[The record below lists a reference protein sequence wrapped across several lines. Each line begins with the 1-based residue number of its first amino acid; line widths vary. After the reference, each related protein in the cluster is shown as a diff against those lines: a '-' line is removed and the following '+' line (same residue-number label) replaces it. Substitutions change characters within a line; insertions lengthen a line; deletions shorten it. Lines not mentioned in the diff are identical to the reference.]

1 MPVTRSKS
9 KSPEPRPPPQ
19 TSTANQRKRQSAAPT
34 GDVAAD
40 QSDDPAILSAAAS
53 VSGPTTTDSLVDD
66 RVDEIAARI
75 EATRKKREDLEAEIA
90 RDQAALQLLRDHHRG
105 ALPDSVSSNEVVSSA
120 TASTPQT
127 AGEESV
133 AQRRRARSEERHLS
147 RPPKVTRFAD
157 THDSDSEDRDVRITG
172 SSRLATEPDVQTAVN
187 ESEIAKAAADFLQK
201 LRKRQRASSQVSAA
215 NGSAQ

>member
-40 QSDDPAILSAAAS
+40 QSDALAILSAAAT
-53 VSGPTTTDSLVDD
+53 VPGPTTTDSLVDD

-90 RDQAALQLLRDHHRG
+90 RDQAALQLLRDHPRG
-105 ALPDSVSSNEVVSSA
+105 AEHRNRVRMSRSGVSSA
-120 TASTPQT
+120 SEWLLRRWATTDELFTTAPQLGT
-127 AGEESV
+127 GHVKSV
-133 AQRRRARSEERHLS
+133 E
-147 RPPKVTRFAD
+147 
-157 THDSDSEDRDVRITG
+157 G
-172 SSRLATEPDVQTAVN
+172 SLVGP
-187 ESEIAKAAADFLQK
+187 
-201 LRKRQRASSQVSAA
+201 
-215 NGSAQ
+215 